1 MRGRGGG
8 GKDFYDI
15 LGLSRGANES
25 EIKKAYRK
33 LAMKWHPDKNQD
45 NKDFAEKKFKAVSE
59 AYEVLSDPKKKDL
72 YDQFGEDGLKE
83 GFGGGGGFNA
93 SNAEDIFAQFFGGGM
108 GGGGPFGGMGGMP
121 GGGFG
126 GMPGGMGGMPGGF
139 GGMPSGGGPSRQAP
153 KKKAAPIEQVLR
165 LTLDEMYYGVSKNLK
180 LTRTVFRGNR
190 EERISETLTIDVKP
204 GWKKGTKIT
213 FPEKGDEAPGTIAA
227 DIVFVVEEKK
237 HPQFERDG
245 NDLVKTVVVDL
256 HEALLGSSVYVTTL
270 DGKSINVEVPE
281 IVAPTYVKVL
291 VGEGM
296 PLSKSPNTKG
306 DLKINFDIR
315 FPKELSDAQR
325 ATMQPPYH
333 PRLDRVAVAPDGRG
347 VVTPAPREKHKV
359 DFDRAVFKADYF

>member
-139 GGMPSGGGPSRQAP
+139 DRAGFAAHPGRDVLRRLEESEAHPDGVPREPGGEDQRDAHDRRQAR
-153 KKKAAPIEQVLR
+153 V
-165 LTLDEMYYGVSKNLK
+165 
-180 LTRTVFRGNR
+180 
-190 EERISETLTIDVKP
+190 EE
-204 GWKKGTKIT
+204 
-213 FPEKGDEAPGTIAA
+213 GDEDHFP
-227 DIVFVVEEKK
+227 
-237 HPQFERDG
+237 R
-245 NDLVKTVVVDL
+245 
-256 HEALLGSSVYVTTL
+256 
-270 DGKSINVEVPE
+270 
-281 IVAPTYVKVL
+281 
-291 VGEGM
+291 EG
-296 PLSKSPNTKG
+296 
-306 DLKINFDIR
+306 
-315 FPKELSDAQR
+315 
-325 ATMQPPYH
+325 
-333 PRLDRVAVAPDGRG
+333 GRG
-347 VVTPAPREKHKV
+347 ARDDRGGHHLRRGGEEAPAV
-359 DFDRAVFKADYF
+359 

>member
-139 GGMPSGGGPSRQAP
+139 GGMPGGGGQKNGFSHVEMPPPVAV
-153 KKKAAPIEQVLR
+153 EF
-165 LTLDEMYYGVSKNLK
+165 TLDRDGVAAD
-180 LTRTVFRGNR
+180 
-190 EERISETLTIDVKP
+190 EEGQLQQAGSRP
-204 GWKKGTKIT
+204 
-213 FPEKGDEAPGTIAA
+213 APG
-227 DIVFVVEEKK
+227 
-237 HPQFERDG
+237 
-245 NDLVKTVVVDL
+245 
-256 HEALLGSSVYVTTL
+256 
-270 DGKSINVEVPE
+270 
-281 IVAPTYVKVL
+281 
-291 VGEGM
+291 
-296 PLSKSPNTKG
+296 
-306 DLKINFDIR
+306 
-315 FPKELSDAQR
+315 
-325 ATMQPPYH
+325 
-333 PRLDRVAVAPDGRG
+333 
-347 VVTPAPREKHKV
+347 
-359 DFDRAVFKADYF
+359 